1 MGKGRRRQ
9 EMIDFDLFGKPIIPK
24 IDIIRIPYQGSKN
37 SIALDLFAK
46 MLELKPKAKY
56 FYDLTGGG
64 GAMAFTALQLGL
76 QVFYNEKNTSLVNF
90 IKWTFKRIRTGEKSI
105 YGIFPEEF
113 YNFIDR
119 ANFKELVK
127 EDSYLGQFARICYS
141 FGNNQRDYLF
151 GGEIEEL
158 KHFGH
163 DIVMFRCGESLKKF
177 NEATNSNL
185 ILSNAPT
192 WNQRRFDFM
201 GQFSTER
208 RGKKGER
215 LQEMHQLEQLQR
227 LQQLQRLERRI
238 QFTNLD
244 YSEMIINTPE
254 AETIIY
260 LDPPYRGT
268 TKYAEV
274 LNHDELD
281 AWFRN
286 LPYLAF
292 MSEYSAPFKSV
303 LEIKKAQLM
312 DNSQEK
318 KNYVLEKLYVNCD
331 GI

>member
-1 MGKGRRRQ
+1 
-9 EMIDFDLFGKPIIPK
+9 MIDFDLFGKPIIPK

-46 MLELKPKAKY
+46 MLELKPNAKY

-76 QVFYNEKNTSLVNF
+76 QVFYNEKNIGLVNF
-90 IKWTFKRIRTGEKSI
+90 IEWTFKRIRAGEKSI
-105 YGIFPEEF
+105 FGIFPEEF

-119 ANFKELVK
+119 AKFKELVK

-141 FGNNQRDYLF
+141 FGNSGRSYLF
-151 GGEIEEL
+151 GEIEEL
-158 KHFGH
+158 KHLGH
-163 DIVMFRCGESLKKF
+163 DIVMFRCEESLKKF
-177 NEATNSNL
+177 NEKTNSNFV
-185 ILSNAPT
+185 LSNAPT
-192 WNQRRFDFM
+192 WNQRRLDFM

-208 RGKKGER
+208 RDKKEE
-215 LQEMHQLEQLQR
+215 LLQR
-227 LQQLQRLERRI
+227 LQQLQQLQQQI

-244 YSEMIINTPE
+244 YSEVIINTPE
-254 AETIIY
+254 DETIVYI
-260 LDPPYRGT
+260 DPPYRGT
-268 TKYAEV
+268 AKYAEG

-281 AWFRN
+281 EWFKN
-286 LPYLAF
+286 LPCLAF

-312 DNSQEK
+312 NNLKEK
-318 KNYVLEKLYVNCD
+318 KIYVLEKLYVNCD